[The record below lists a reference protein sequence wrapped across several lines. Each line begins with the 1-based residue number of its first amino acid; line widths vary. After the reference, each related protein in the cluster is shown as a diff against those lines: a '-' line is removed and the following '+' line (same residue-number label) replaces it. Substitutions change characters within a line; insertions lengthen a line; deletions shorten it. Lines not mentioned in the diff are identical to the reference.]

1 MDEISALLE
10 RQRVYFK
17 SGRTREVSFRLAALQ
32 KLKQAIAAHEQEL
45 CAALASDL
53 GKPELE
59 AVISETAI
67 VIREIE
73 FICRRLQR
81 WAAPQRVRTSLLN
94 FPASG
99 SVTCEPLGVA
109 LIIGPWNYPAQ
120 LIFSPLVAAL
130 AAGNCAVLKPS
141 ELAAHTSA
149 LLKQII
155 AGTFE
160 PDHVCVAEGG
170 PEIAMALLAKP
181 FDLIFFTGSA
191 RVGQLV
197 MQAAARH
204 LTPVILE
211 LGGKSPAIVDAD
223 ADLTVAARRIVW
235 GKFFNAGQ
243 TCVAPDYL
251 LVHTEVKQALLGK
264 MVAQIEAFYGSA
276 PKGSPDF
283 GRIINAANFDR
294 LASYLADG
302 KIVVGGEKD
311 RSERYLAPTILD
323 DVSWQAPVMQHEIF
337 GPILPVMSFTAA
349 DEIIELVERHATPLA
364 LYYFS
369 RDKSKQQKIMA
380 ATSFGGGCINDVI
393 VHLSE
398 HQLPFGGVGTSGQG
412 RYHGRAGFEAFS
424 HRKSVLQRGS
434 WLDLPLRYP
443 PYAGKL
449 KWLKKLFQWF

>member
-1 MDEISALLE
+1 
-10 RQRVYFK
+10 V
-17 SGRTREVSFRLAALQ
+17 GR
-32 KLKQAIAAHEQEL
+32 I
-45 CAALASDL
+45 
-53 GKPELE
+53 
-59 AVISETAI
+59 
-67 VIREIE
+67 
-73 FICRRLQR
+73 
-81 WAAPQRVRTSLLN
+81 
-94 FPASG
+94 
-99 SVTCEPLGVA
+99 
-109 LIIGPWNYPAQ
+109 
-120 LIFSPLVAAL
+120 
-130 AAGNCAVLKPS
+130 
-141 ELAAHTSA
+141 
-149 LLKQII
+149 
-155 AGTFE
+155 
-160 PDHVCVAEGG
+160 
-170 PEIAMALLAKP
+170 
-181 FDLIFFTGSA
+181 
-191 RVGQLV
+191 V

-251 LVHTEVKQALLGK
+251 LVHAEVKQALLDK
-264 MVAQIEAFYGSA
+264 MVAQIEVFYGPD
-276 PKGSPDF
+276 PKRSPDY

-294 LASYLADG
+294 LAAYLDDG
-302 KIVVGGEKD
+302 RIVAGGEND

-323 DVSWQAPVMQHEIF
+323 DVSWQAPVMQNEIF
-337 GPILPVMSFTAA
+337 GPILPVLSFTAA
-349 DEIIELVERHATPLA
+349 DEVIELVERHATPLA

-369 RDKSKQQKIMA
+369 QDSAKQQKIMA

-398 HQLPFGGVGTSGQG
+398 HHLPFGGVGTSGQG
-412 RYHGRAGFEAFS
+412 RYHGQAGFEAFS